1 MSLLLRVFLSFWCAI
16 SVILAV
22 VMFASFQAGARLN
35 DSLYTVEAN
44 DLFAE
49 ARRTLTSDGE
59 EGLINWILDEDNFPP
74 GITLYVLRADA
85 TDILGRDFPR
95 FLFPRLQSTGGVPEL
110 SGGATRRPT
119 RRPTFTG
126 PDGRHYLPLVGPSAQ
141 PTFGILAVPSVQWLI
156 LFTAIAA
163 SGLAYVLL
171 TRSLTTR
178 LRRLATAANSLSQG
192 KMDTR
197 VYLDAKDEVGVVAQ
211 QFDRMAEILQRQ
223 IESRR
228 EFFRNVSHE
237 MRSPLA
243 RIKVALELAEHDPK
257 QTSEHLQRI
266 RSETSHLEK
275 MMSQILDLA
284 RLEDPDREDTF
295 EVADLVEIMDLVVS
309 DARFEGEARDQR
321 IDWTPPEGDFQV
333 LANIDLL
340 RSAIE
345 NVVRN
350 AIFHT
355 DPGTKVSIDLRMIDG
370 RATIEVRDSGEGVLE
385 EDLSNIFEPFYR
397 GGSTQSKGAG
407 IGLAISRQAVNLM
420 KGSIQAA
427 SVPGVGLR
435 VSLSLPLT
443 TSRATSH

>member
-1 MSLLLRVFLSFWCAI
+1 
-16 SVILAV
+16 
-22 VMFASFQAGARLN
+22 
-35 DSLYTVEAN
+35 
-44 DLFAE
+44 
-49 ARRTLTSDGE
+49 
-59 EGLINWILDEDNFPP
+59 
-74 GITLYVLRADA
+74 
-85 TDILGRDFPR
+85 
-95 FLFPRLQSTGGVPEL
+95 
-110 SGGATRRPT
+110 
-119 RRPTFTG
+119 
-126 PDGRHYLPLVGPSAQ
+126 
-141 PTFGILAVPSVQWLI
+141 
-156 LFTAIAA
+156 
-163 SGLAYVLL
+163 
-171 TRSLTTR
+171 
-178 LRRLATAANSLSQG
+178 
-192 KMDTR
+192 MDTR